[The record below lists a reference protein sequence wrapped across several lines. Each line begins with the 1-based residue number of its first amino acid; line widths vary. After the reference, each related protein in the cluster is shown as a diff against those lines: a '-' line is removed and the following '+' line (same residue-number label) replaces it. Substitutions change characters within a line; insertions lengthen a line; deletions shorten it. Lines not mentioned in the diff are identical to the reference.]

1 MEQRTLTKNVPDQK
15 TEEVYRSMLQEILL
29 PMFNAWLDSLD
40 ERGELGKLPCK
51 VIAESYGCYGCT
63 ENSGLALMFN
73 AFAGGAMAAV
83 FDSREDKTSEEQGSK

>member
-29 PMFNAWLDSLD
+29 PMFNAWLDSLE

-51 VIAESYGCYGCT
+51 VLAENYGYCT

-73 AFAGGAMAAV
+73 AFAGGAMAV
-83 FDSREDKTSEEQGSK
+83 LFDYEKDEAAGE